1 MLRCNKAFRLA
12 TTTHVTSFNQPECI
26 ISYLKNCFMTL
37 CPSHLIFQ
45 KHLLKWCQCFSFS
58 LTTGPTCNVTAKS
71 AAPWLPSCPTRS
83 FTRSRTKPRAEI
95 SFLPAS
101 TSFSMRSR
109 SCLQVR
115 CLSEQ
120 GEKEDEHFGLYLN
133 IATFT
138 KSWHPGGVKLLL
150 SVQCPPLHE
159 SFALFVLRIKF
170 FKHPEKCGE
179 CTYEFLKAKFW
190 TDHC

>member
-1 MLRCNKAFRLA
+1 MYYYCEYKNL
-12 TTTHVTSFNQPECI
+12 
-26 ISYLKNCFMTL
+26 SYFC
-37 CPSHLIFQ
+37 
-45 KHLLKWCQCFSFS
+45 FS
-58 LTTGPTCNVTAKS
+58 LTTSPTFSGTERSAGPW
-71 AAPWLPSCPTRS
+71 PPSCPTRS